1 MFIPSEG
8 FIASYEFYEDSFVD
22 MMDNTSLSAEEE
34 NFIKITKLILETV
47 PKHLRNLFVE
57 KWDEKYPNDKWQSDL
72 ASGNFLF
79 NEIPNAAKNGK
90 NGVYANNMKSGKES
104 EWDTT
109 TLVYAMLYSKLN
121 LITNCRPD
129 DQRSAPLLISEE
141 IDIIRKVRNEFFA
154 HASSMQC
161 SSATFI
167 GIAWKIKSVAKNV
180 FGANAENDI
189 DDIVTSQLTTKMTD
203 QLKHQLLMEKNRND
217 EWEKALKGKLSY
229 LIF

>member
-1 MFIPSEG
+1 MPLT
-8 FIASYEFYEDSFVD
+8 D
-22 MMDNTSLSAEEE
+22 EEE
-34 NFIKITKLILETV
+34 NFIRICKIILEIV
-47 PKHLRNLFVE
+47 PKHLRSLFID
-57 KWDEKYPNDKWQSDL
+57 KWDQKFPNSKWQSDL

-79 NEIPNAAKNGK
+79 SQIPNAAKNGK

-109 TLVYAMLYSKLN
+109 TLVYAMMYSQLN

-161 SSATFI
+161 SSPSFTDI
-167 GIAWKIKSVAKNV
+167 TLKIKTVARNI
-180 FGANAENDI
+180 FGVVAEHEI
-189 DDIVTSQLTTKMTD
+189 AAIAKSQIATKVID
-203 QLKHQLLMEKNRND
+203 QLKHQLLIEKSRND
-217 EWEKALKGKLSY
+217 EFKEVLKGNFLYVASFCY
-229 LIF
+229 IIDL